1 MKSCGDRATGKLLAM
16 LFADLKIG
24 SAETRERTGCRAP
37 SNCAFSLPNRFRA
50 AMDSIVEAVLPIVET

>member
-1 MKSCGDRATGKLLAM
+1 MPGLRRRAPSARNCHEMKSYRDRATGKLLAM

-37 SNCAFSLPNRFRA
+37 SNCAF
-50 AMDSIVEAVLPIVET
+50 

>member
-1 MKSCGDRATGKLLAM
+1 MPGLRRRAPSARNCHEMKSCGDRATGKLLAM

-37 SNCAFSLPNRFRA
+37 SNCAF
-50 AMDSIVEAVLPIVET
+50 